1 MAIKI
6 IDEGPDIHL
15 TASEHA
21 RLLDEYQK
29 AFMFYAGTP
38 PTFES
43 WVRGRQ
49 QTTVLTQ
56 GSSVIA
62 PGCKITF

>member
-6 IDEGPDIHL
+6 IDEQPDIHL

-21 RLLDEYQK
+21 RLQDEYRK

-43 WVRGRQ
+43 WVRSQRISEGK
-49 QTTVLTQ
+49 LLNEF
-56 GSSVIA
+56 SV
-62 PGCKITF
+62 